1 MNVLILSSSRD
12 EINDYYKSISR
23 SISNYLAANDCDL
36 IFGGASTS
44 MMGICYQEFKK
55 FDRKIYAYTTPK
67 YVDDLKKLDCH
78 KKIICETTF
87 DLKKSMFENSD
98 LIICL
103 PGGIGTISELLS
115 YIEEERSNDMNIP
128 IILYDENN
136 YYSNLLTTL
145 DKTILN
151 QFSDKNIYN
160 LFSLATTKEEF
171 EDLFIEKRGKIR

>member
-55 FDRKIYAYTTPK
+55 FDRKIYAFTTPK
-67 YVDDLKKLDCH
+67 YVNDLKNLDCS
-78 KKIICETTF
+78 KKIICQTTF

-98 LIICL
+98 LIVCL

-128 IILYDENN
+128 IILYDEN
-136 YYSNLLTTL
+136 
-145 DKTILN
+145 KGI
-151 QFSDKNIYN
+151 KNVLIDVN
-160 LFSLATTKEEF
+160 KNKSFF
-171 EDLFIEKRGKIR
+171 G